1 MTHIRK
7 SSSAFARQPTH
18 PGALLREDVL
28 PALRLSVTMAAKH
41 LLISRQTLH
50 RILAEEAAVTPDMA
64 LRLGKLCGNGPELW
78 LAMQQAHDLWGA
90 AQELAATI
98 VEIPTLQAA

>member
-1 MTHIRK
+1 MTRIHRP
-7 SSSAFARQPTH
+7 SPTLARQPIH
-18 PGALLREDVL
+18 PGAMLREDVL
-28 PALRLSVTMAAKH
+28 PALRLSVARAAKH
-41 LLISRQTLH
+41 LMISRQSLH

-90 AQELAATI
+90 AQDLAATI